1 MSIIN
6 RIIELLNEK
15 GLKQTDLCSYLEI
28 NTSTFTTWK
37 NRNTDPPAKYILRI
51 CEFIGITPY
60 QLLADKL
67 SEEHTMLLNDE
78 EELLLTYYRQLSEK
92 HRGVI
97 LGEAKALASND
108 NN

>member
-37 NRNTDPPAKYILRI
+37 NRDTDPPAKYILRI

-60 QLLADKL
+60 QLLADE
-67 SEEHTMLLNDE
+67 SSAIETASHNDD
-78 EELLLTYYRQLSEK
+78 EELLLSFFRELNDK
-92 HRGVI
+92 DKGII
-97 LGEAKALASND
+97 LGEAKLLSKKD
-108 NN
+108 K